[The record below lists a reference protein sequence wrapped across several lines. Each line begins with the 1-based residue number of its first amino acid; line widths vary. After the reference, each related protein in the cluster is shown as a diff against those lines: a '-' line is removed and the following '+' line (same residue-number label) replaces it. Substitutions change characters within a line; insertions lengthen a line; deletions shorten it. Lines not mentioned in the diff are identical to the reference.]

1 MKRKHEQAI
10 LFDELEQDENEEVQN
25 NENIC

>member
-1 MKRKHEQAI
+1 MERKHEQTL
-10 LFDELEQDENEEVQN
+10 LFDGLEQDENEEVQN